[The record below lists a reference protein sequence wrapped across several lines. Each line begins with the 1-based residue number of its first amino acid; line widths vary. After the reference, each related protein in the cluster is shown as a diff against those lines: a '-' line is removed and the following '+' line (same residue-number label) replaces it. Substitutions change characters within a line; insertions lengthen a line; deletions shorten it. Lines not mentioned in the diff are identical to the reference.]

1 MQLSADRFL
10 TSHTG
15 SLPRPESLL
24 PPGTDPSTIHSAD
37 PESIRQAVADTVR
50 HQLDA
55 GVDVVND
62 GEVSKV
68 SYATYVTSR
77 LSGFG
82 GHGEF
87 IQPADMI
94 EFPEFAQRLFS
105 DRAADQV
112 LNSPA
117 CVGPVSYAN
126 TNEVER
132 DLANLRDATRDS
144 AATEVFMTAASPGVI
159 AIFQQNQYY
168 ATDEEY
174 LGALAEAMK
183 TEYDAIYQAG
193 FVLQLDC
200 PDLAMGAHIGGRF
213 DEAEHKRRI
222 VPRVE
227 AINTATRDIPAD
239 RMRMHL
245 CWGNYEGPHHLDVPL
260 GAIIGEVMKARP
272 MAVSFEAANPRH
284 EHEWTLFEDYR
295 LPDDKAIIPGVLD
308 STTNYIEHPELVAQ
322 RLERYA
328 RLVGQERVI
337 AGSDCGFATFATY
350 LKIDPRITWAKLAA
364 MAEGARIATDRLKRG

>member
-1 MQLSADRFL
+1 MQLSVDRIL

-37 PESIRQAVADTVR
+37 PAAVRQAVAETVR

-68 SYATYVTSR
+68 SYATYISSR

-82 GHGEF
+82 GHGDF
-87 IQPADMI
+87 GQPADMSD
-94 EFPEFAQRLFS
+94 FPEFTQRLFG
-105 DRAADQV
+105 DLAAAQIIG
-112 LNSPA
+112 NPA
-117 CVGPVSYAN
+117 CVGPVSYVN
-126 TNEVER
+126 TSELEQ
-132 DLANLRDATRDS
+132 DIANLQEATRDS
-144 AATEVFMTAASPGVI
+144 TATEVFMTAASPGVI
-159 AIFQQNQYY
+159 AVFQQNQYY
-168 ATDEEY
+168 PTDEEY
-174 LGALAEAMK
+174 LGALADAMK
-183 TEYDAIYQAG
+183 TEYDAIHRAG

-213 DEAEHKRRI
+213 DEAEHKRR
-222 VPRVE
+222 VARRVE
-227 AINTATRDIPAD
+227 AINSATRDIPPD

-245 CWGNYEGPHHLDVPL
+245 CWGNYEGPHHLDIPL
-260 GAIIGEVMKARP
+260 GSIIDEVMEARP

-284 EHEWTLFEDYR
+284 EHEWVLFEDFK
-295 LPDDKAIIPGVLD
+295 LPEDKVLIPGVLD

-350 LKIDPRITWAKLAA
+350 LTVDPRITWAKLAA
-364 MAEGARIATDRLKRG
+364 MAEGAKIATEHLKRS

>member
-1 MQLSADRFL
+1 MQLSVDRIL

-37 PESIRQAVADTVR
+37 PGAIRQAVAETVR

-55 GVDVVND
+55 GVDVIND
-62 GEVSKV
+62 GEVSKI

-87 IQPADMI
+87 LQPADMSD
-94 EFPEFAQRLFS
+94 FPEFAQRLFS
-105 DRAADQV
+105 GRATDEI
-112 LNSPA
+112 LSNPA
-117 CVGPVSYAN
+117 CVGPVNYTN
-126 TNEVER
+126 TAEVEQ
-132 DLANLRDATRDS
+132 DIANLREATRDT

-168 ATDEEY
+168 PTDEEY
-174 LGALAEAMK
+174 LGALADAMK
-183 TEYDAIYQAG
+183 TEYDAIHQAG

-213 DEAEHKRRI
+213 DEAEHKRRM

-227 AINTATRDIPAD
+227 AINAATRDIPPD

-260 GAIIGEVMKARP
+260 GAILSEVLKARP
-272 MAVSFEAANPRH
+272 MAVSFEAAEP
-284 EHEWTLFEDYR
+284 
-295 LPDDKAIIPGVLD
+295 
-308 STTNYIEHPELVAQ
+308 
-322 RLERYA
+322 
-328 RLVGQERVI
+328 
-337 AGSDCGFATFATY
+337 
-350 LKIDPRITWAKLAA
+350 AA
-364 MAEGARIATDRLKRG
+364 